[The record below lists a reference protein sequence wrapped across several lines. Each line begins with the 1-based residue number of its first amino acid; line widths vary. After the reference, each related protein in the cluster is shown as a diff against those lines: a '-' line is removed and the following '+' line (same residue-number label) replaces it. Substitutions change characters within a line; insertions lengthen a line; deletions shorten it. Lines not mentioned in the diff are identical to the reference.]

1 MQKTVLNNAQN
12 NFVHLFFNVYDFF
25 STTVDALISHVNITV
40 IVTIEPSKIISEKI
54 SYKWGVPSHFR
65 NACVLAKHPDTP
77 THENMF
83 CATRP
88 QDYCARS
95 HNLWGGGAVV
105 ACTGL
110 NSKLPN
116 TMRDSFMRK
125 CIKPC

>member
-1 MQKTVLNNAQN
+1 MPTINSYIW
-12 NFVHLFFNVYDFF
+12 FSTCMIFF
-25 STTVDALISHVNITV
+25 SNIVAALISLVYINV

-88 QDYCARS
+88 QDWCARS

-105 ACTGL
+105 ACTGHVCGGGAEKQG
-110 NSKLPN
+110 NGG
-116 TMRDSFMRK
+116 TMYDGR
-125 CIKPC
+125 